1 MGAKTWMLVTSS
13 GSATETLSKRP
24 NLDRDAAIAYAQ
36 SLFPNE
42 TLSQIEDGDLY
53 YTNPPDNQLFVGSYG
68 DVKVIAASEFGIDY
82 PSKLPEKFVPKMGC
96 ATLHAMHSLVDWF
109 AFAHW
114 DNGKLRRALSLSP
127 DSGVMEDIGERL
139 TFEKPYWDGE
149 FPAVDDEEDDDYPFP
164 FHPLELGEAALL
176 NFFGYQ
182 IEGYADQNL
191 IEPEDFPLIQFNRAA
206 NPHAK
211 PWWKIW

>member
-13 GSATETLSKRP
+13 GCASETLASRP
-24 NLDRDAAIAYAQ
+24 TLNRDAALAYAQ

-42 TLSQIEDGDLY
+42 AHTLLEDGDLY
-53 YTNPPDNQLFVGSYG
+53 YTNPPDDQLFVGCFA
-68 DVKVIAASEFGIDY
+68 DVNVIAASEFGIDY
-82 PSKLPEKFVPKMGC
+82 PSTLPTNFIPKTGF
-96 ATLHAMHSLVDWF
+96 ATLHAMHSVVDWF

-114 DNGKLRRALSLSP
+114 VDGELLRSLSLSP
-127 DSGVMEDIGERL
+127 DHGVMEDIGEKL
-139 TFEKPYWDGE
+139 LFEKPYWGGE

-182 IEGYADQNL
+182 IEGYADRNL
-191 IEPEDFPLIQFNRAA
+191 IEPEDFPLMQLGRSAKSND
-206 NPHAK
+206 K
-211 PWWKIW
+211 PWWKLW